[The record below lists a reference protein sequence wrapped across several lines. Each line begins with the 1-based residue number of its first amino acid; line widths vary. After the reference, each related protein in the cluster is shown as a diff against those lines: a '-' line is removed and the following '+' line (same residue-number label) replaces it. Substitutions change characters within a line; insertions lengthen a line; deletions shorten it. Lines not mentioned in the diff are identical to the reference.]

1 MARWLTSAKVLGVS
15 RWTGVG
21 FQSCFTAEHV
31 FPEEDEEYS
40 ATLRALRYA
49 HDKLELKPPFT
60 AAPELAPRHDRYY
73 LV

>member
-1 MARWLTSAKVLGVS
+1 MSSPRKTRSTQ
-15 RWTGVG
+15 RR
-21 FQSCFTAEHV
+21 C
-31 FPEEDEEYS
+31 
-40 ATLRALRYA
+40 ALRYA